1 MDSFNQYKRLIRT
14 GVVSLEILIEAVFFG
29 YIWLE
34 IYNIRMV
41 TPFENKGHWMMIG
54 FYVLYLI
61 VFVYLYGGTKYA
73 YYRK

>member
-14 GVVSLEILIEAVFFG
+14 GVISLEILIEAIIFG

-41 TPFENKGHWMMIG
+41 TPFENKATG
-54 FYVLYLI
+54 
-61 VFVYLYGGTKYA
+61 
-73 YYRK
+73 